1 MKPAFTYLLFCLL
14 SLPLFSQDTGVVQGR
29 LLDDAGEAVI
39 YANVALYQDSNLVKV
54 ETSDDNGRFAIQS
67 VPVGSY
73 TLIASYLGLG
83 DYQSSNVNVRRG
95 QANDLGDLN
104 FAPAGIELEAAT
116 VTTTRAMVEVKPDR
130 TVFNVQGT
138 INAVG
143 SDGLD
148 LLRKAPGVTV
158 DNNDN
163 ISVLSR
169 SGVLLYVDGKRLPL
183 SGDDLTNYLRSL
195 TAEQID
201 RIDIITNPGAR
212 YEAEGNAG
220 IIDVRL
226 KKAENE
232 GANGSAN
239 YTVSQGRYNRMNGG
253 VSGNYRNKNLNAFGN
268 IGAARGDNYSALDFV
283 IQQNDVQLVERMYN
297 QNSWDNVNWRGGV
310 DFFLSDKHTLG
321 FLVGGQ
327 IQDGIQ
333 DGTDDFEISN
343 RATPEIVDSLLLAGS
358 TAFDDRN
365 QATFNLNYRF
375 SPSTDRSLNV
385 DLDYGR
391 FRNESLRTQPNQY
404 VTPDRETVLATITN
418 NFDTPVDIDIYTFK
432 TDYEMPLAG
441 GTFGTGAKLSR
452 VSTNNSF
459 LFFDVDDAGEDIF
472 NNARSNRF
480 NYEEN
485 VYATYVNYARKL
497 SDKISFSGGVRME
510 VTDAMGELMAFRENL
525 QEDPVELNYVS
536 FFPSAGLTYQLSKP
550 GNSLALNYG
559 RRINRPDYNVLNP
572 FRNQASQLSFETGN
586 PFLSPEIV
594 DNLELGYTIGYRY
607 NFKLS
612 YSQTSDQI
620 TRLLRPDPID
630 PRAGSITWDN
640 LAKQTVIGF
649 NIGAPFQVSKTWNA
663 YVNAAASHIDNQADY
678 GDGVTIDVQAFS
690 YTIFQQHTF
699 QLPKAFTFEVSGYF
713 AGPGIWGGVF
723 EYDESWSLGVGI
735 QKKLLNDQ
743 LNVKLSG
750 SDLFFESGWEGVS
763 RFDGQTSFGAG
774 VWDSRR
780 VALSLSYNF
789 GNQKVKSRKRET
801 GLGSEAGRVN

>member
-1 MKPAFTYLLFCLL
+1 MN
-14 SLPLFSQDTGVVQGR
+14 
-29 LLDDAGEAVI
+29 AGEAVI
-39 YANVALYQDSNLVKV
+39 FANVALYQDSNLVKV
-54 ETSDDNGRFAIQS
+54 ETSDDNGRFAIRS
-67 VPVGSY
+67 VPEGAY
-73 TLIASYLGLG
+73 TLIASYLGYS
-83 DYQSSNVNVRRG
+83 DYQSSDVIVRRG
-95 QANDLGDLN
+95 QPTELGDLN

-232 GANGSAN
+232 GTNGTAN

-268 IGAARGDNYSALDFV
+268 IGAVRGNNYSALDFV
-283 IQQNDVQLVERMYN
+283 IQQNDVQLAERMYN

-343 RATPEIVDSLLLAGS
+343 RSTPDIVDSLLLAGS
-358 TAFDDRN
+358 TAIEDRN

-375 SPSTDRSLNV
+375 APTSDRSLNI

-391 FRNESLRTQPNQY
+391 FRNESIRTQPQ
-404 VTPDRETVLATITN
+404 PIRH
-418 NFDTPVDIDIYTFK
+418 P
-432 TDYEMPLAG
+432 G
-441 GTFGTGAKLSR
+441 
-452 VSTNNSF
+452 
-459 LFFDVDDAGEDIF
+459 
-472 NNARSNRF
+472 
-480 NYEEN
+480 
-485 VYATYVNYARKL
+485 
-497 SDKISFSGGVRME
+497 
-510 VTDAMGELMAFRENL
+510 
-525 QEDPVELNYVS
+525 
-536 FFPSAGLTYQLSKP
+536 P
-550 GNSLALNYG
+550 GN
-559 RRINRPDYNVLNP
+559 NP
-572 FRNQASQLSFETGN
+572 LHHRQQL
-586 PFLSPEIV
+586 
-594 DNLELGYTIGYRY
+594 
-607 NFKLS
+607 
-612 YSQTSDQI
+612 
-620 TRLLRPDPID
+620 
-630 PRAGSITWDN
+630 
-640 LAKQTVIGF
+640 
-649 NIGAPFQVSKTWNA
+649 
-663 YVNAAASHIDNQADY
+663 
-678 GDGVTIDVQAFS
+678 
-690 YTIFQQHTF
+690 
-699 QLPKAFTFEVSGYF
+699 
-713 AGPGIWGGVF
+713 
-723 EYDESWSLGVGI
+723 
-735 QKKLLNDQ
+735 
-743 LNVKLSG
+743 
-750 SDLFFESGWEGVS
+750 
-763 RFDGQTSFGAG
+763 
-774 VWDSRR
+774 
-780 VALSLSYNF
+780 
-789 GNQKVKSRKRET
+789 
-801 GLGSEAGRVN
+801 